1 MCSKYAPRFKA
12 WGFSVVVLAF
22 HGSGYADQMPD
33 RQQSI
38 VAGTVGEML
47 AIDTRIALK
56 KEQQRELEAMGIK
69 HQPVAAVAT
78 APIIQPIP
86 QLTPIDD
93 PDKEKAVSAKPKVP
107 ALSVEGIFGPGDQ
120 LAADVLIDGRK
131 VRFKSGQRYPIGYDR
146 SFAYQLISINVPCI
160 RLNGPEGSQVLC
172 IDGVQVN

>member
-22 HGSGYADQMPD
+22 HGSGYADQSAD
-33 RQQSI
+33 IQQSV
-38 VAGTVGEML
+38 VAGSVGEML

-69 HQPVAAVAT
+69 HQPLAAVAP
-78 APIIQPIP
+78 APVMQPTP
-86 QLTPIDD
+86 SLTKIGEADKAKQT
-93 PDKEKAVSAKPKVP
+93 PDKPRLP

-160 RLNGPEGSQVLC
+160 RLNGPDGSQVLC
-172 IDGVQVN
+172 IDGVQGN